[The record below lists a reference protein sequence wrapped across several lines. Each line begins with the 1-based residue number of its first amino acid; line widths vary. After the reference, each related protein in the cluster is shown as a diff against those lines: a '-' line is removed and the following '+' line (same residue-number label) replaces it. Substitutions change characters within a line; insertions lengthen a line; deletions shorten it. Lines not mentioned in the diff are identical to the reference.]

1 MRLAFELEHLA
12 RNLRAAGYDSEANGV
27 ASIASQTGDIGR
39 GLNEKLYALAYQHH
53 PRTKATPERGDASTE
68 KEQ

>member
-27 ASIASQTGDIGR
+27 AAIASQAGDIGR

-53 PRTKATPERGDASTE
+53 RETKATPERGDASTAR
-68 KEQ
+68 EQ

>member
-27 ASIASQTGDIGR
+27 AAIASQAGDIGR

-53 PRTKATPERGDASTE
+53 RGTKAALERGDASKAGE
-68 KEQ
+68 S